1 VLGFGKPAT
10 IGSEGK
16 HQERKQGGLMDSK
29 ERVTLKLRRIAC
41 GASMLAGKELHY
53 LNDDLEP
60 WLPTNEDIKE
70 YHKLLD
76 ILTLLR

>member
-1 VLGFGKPAT
+1 
-10 IGSEGK
+10 
-16 HQERKQGGLMDSK
+16 MDSK
-29 ERVTLKLRRIAC
+29 ERTKLKLQRIASGC
-41 GASMLAGKELHY
+41 SLLAGKELHY

-60 WLPTNEDIKE
+60 WLPTNEDIEE

>member
-1 VLGFGKPAT
+1 MDVR
-10 IGSEGK
+10 
-16 HQERKQGGLMDSK
+16 ER
-29 ERVTLKLRRIAC
+29 TALKLKRIASGC
-41 GASMLAGKELHY
+41 SLLAGKDLHY

-60 WLPTNEDIKE
+60 WLETNEDITE

>member
-1 VLGFGKPAT
+1 
-10 IGSEGK
+10 
-16 HQERKQGGLMDSK
+16 MDSK

-76 ILTLLR
+76 ILTLLG

>member
-1 VLGFGKPAT
+1 MEMREK
-10 IGSEGK
+10 IS
-16 HQERKQGGLMDSK
+16 
-29 ERVTLKLRRIAC
+29 LKLQRIASGC
-41 GASMLAGKELHY
+41 SLRAGKDLHY

-60 WLPTNEDIKE
+60 WLETNKDIEE